1 MKTQDFSFVGSGNT
15 FLAARIEMPLGKN
28 RGAAVFAHCF
38 TCSKDIP
45 AVKRIT
51 SRLASQGF
59 TVMSFDFH
67 GLGHSHG
74 DFAETNFSTNVED
87 LTLAVGAFQKVA
99 GEVSLLVG
107 HSLGGAAVLKA
118 AASMP
123 QVKAVATIGAP
134 ADPGHLE
141 AMLAGSVAEIRDKGA
156 ATVKLAGRDFEI
168 REQFLD
174 DIKSASVLESLPS
187 LKAAILIMHSPVDQ
201 TVGIDNAA
209 EIFMAARHP
218 KSFVSLE
225 DADHLLRKPKDAQ
238 YVADLIS
245 SWVTRYI
252 ELLEQVEPKDAG
264 DGSVLVSEVAPEG
277 FQQDVIVSGKHVL
290 VADEPASYG
299 GQDTGPT
306 PYQFL
311 AIGLGACTS
320 MTIRM
325 YANRKQ
331 IPLESVSVVV
341 THDKHHAEQD
351 AESQTKPKDRF
362 VRRIT
367 FVGELSAEQRAS
379 LLKIA
384 DRCPVHL
391 TLEAESVI
399 ETFEVSAS

>member
-1 MKTQDFSFVGSGNT
+1 MKTQDFSFVGSGEQQ
-15 FLAARIEMPLGKN
+15 LAARIEMPLGEI
-28 RGAAVFAHCF
+28 RAAAIFAHCF

-59 TVMSFDFH
+59 AVMSFDFR

-74 DFAETNFSTNVED
+74 DFADTNFSTNVED
-87 LTLAVGAFQKVA
+87 LKLAVSAFEAVA
-99 GEVSLLVG
+99 CEVSLLVG

-118 AASMP
+118 AGSLP
-123 QVKAVATIGAP
+123 QVKAVATVGAP
-134 ADPGHLE
+134 SDPSHLE
-141 AMLAGSVAEIRDKGA
+141 KMLAGSVDQIKSEGSAN
-156 ATVKLAGRDFEI
+156 VKLAGRDFEI

-174 DIKSASVLESLPS
+174 DIKNTELLAGLRD
-187 LKAAILIMHSPVDQ
+187 LKAAVLIMHSPVDQ

-209 EIFMAARHP
+209 EIFLAARHP

-225 DADHLLRKPKDAQ
+225 DADHMLRKPKDAQ

-245 SWVTRYI
+245 SWATRYI
-252 ELLEQVEPKDAG
+252 DLPEQSEPADAG
-264 DGSVLVSEVAPEG
+264 DGSVLVREVSPGE
-277 FQQDVIVSGKHVL
+277 FQQDVLVSGKHTL
-290 VADEPASYG
+290 VADEPVSYG

-325 YANRKQ
+325 YAKRKG
-331 IPLESVSVVV
+331 IALEGVSVVV

-351 AESQTKPKDRF
+351 PESTAKPKDRF
-362 VRRIT
+362 VRKIE
-367 FVGELSAEQRAS
+367 FQGELSDAERAS

-391 TLEAESVI
+391 TLEAEAII
-399 ETFEVSAS
+399 ETHEVVS